1 MLRFDIETSV
11 PQALLLVARGD
22 ARVGSSIGDV
32 LYFFY
37 GYIGNLQYCFEFA
50 PLQTRDNLVLATPLD
65 GRMTCYLEGIP
76 PHDALPPVGVNG
88 WVALR
93 HEDASSGEGESSVTR
108 PTRAVTNNGGNGPDG
123 AHGGRTA
130 APDAALGGPHGLT

>member
-11 PQALLLVARGD
+11 PRALLLAAWGD
-22 ARVGSSIGDV
+22 ARVGSSIS
-32 LYFFY
+32 
-37 GYIGNLQYCFEFA
+37 NLQYCFEFT
-50 PLQTRDNLVLATPLD
+50 PLQTRDNLVLANPLD

-93 HEDASSGEGESSVTR
+93 HEDTPSGEGESSVTR
-108 PTRAVTNNGGNGPDG
+108 PTRDVTNNGGNGPDG
-123 AHGGRTA
+123 AHGGRVA
-130 APDAALGGPHGLT
+130 APAAALGGPHSLT